1 MLETGGMGIV
11 EPVLVALLF
20 ADRVLVEE
28 GNHKKTIV
36 GTFTEFHAD
45 KFPAV
50 FPPWFIYAAATNIEG
65 EHSFSLNLVLEKE
78 SQIVLGIN
86 GKMKAGHRNKVNEL
100 VFPIQRAIFPGP
112 GTYTLTFNIGGAPVG
127 SRLLEVIAQSPS
139 SLS

>member
-1 MLETGGMGIV
+1 MSAI

-28 GNHKKTIV
+28 GNRKKTIV
-36 GTFTEFHAD
+36 GTFTQFHSE

-78 SQIVLGIN
+78 SQVIIGIN
-86 GKMKAGHRNKVNEL
+86 GKMKADNRNKVNEFI
-100 VFPIQRAIFPGP
+100 FPIQRATFPSP
-112 GTYTLTFNIGGAPVG
+112 GVYVLTLNIGGIQVG
-127 SRLLEVIAQSPS
+127 SRLLEVVSQSRIAAN
-139 SLS
+139 

>member
-1 MLETGGMGIV
+1 MSVV

-28 GNHKKTIV
+28 GNRKKTIV
-36 GTFTEFHAD
+36 GTFTQFHSE

-78 SQIVLGIN
+78 SQVIVGIN
-86 GKMKAGHRNKVNEL
+86 GKMKADNRNKVNEFI
-100 VFPIQRAIFPGP
+100 FPIQRAIFPSP

-127 SRLLEVIAQSPS
+127 SRLLEVVPQSPTAMS
-139 SLS
+139 

>member
-1 MLETGGMGIV
+1 MSVV

-36 GTFTEFHAD
+36 GTFTQFHAD

-50 FPPWFIYAAATNIEG
+50 FPPWYIYAAATNIEG
-65 EHSFSLNLVLEKE
+65 EHTFSLNLVLEKE
-78 SQIVLGIN
+78 SQVVLGIN
-86 GKMKAGHRNKVNEL
+86 GMVKAGHRNKVNEF
-100 VFPIQRAIFPGP
+100 VFPIQRAIFPSA

-127 SRLLEVIAQSPS
+127 SRLLEVISQSQAAMS
-139 SLS
+139 